1 MDYPH
6 VVAASFSEL
15 PDVEDRP
22 HVRLNIADT
31 KFWALL
37 DTGASISLVARN
49 AVAEIIKFYP
59 RIKIDNNFTLKMTN
73 LKYK

>member
-37 DTGASISLVARN
+37 DTGASISLVAKN
-49 AVAEIIKFYP
+49 AVAEIIKF
-59 RIKIDNNFTLKMTN
+59 IIVNHKKTINKCT
-73 LKYK
+73 